1 MKFAE
6 IKTDFENMRND
17 LEQFVCSIELIGGMK
32 TRGCSAHDVDVKVVI
47 PSEQVFEQIRPLFRR
62 YNKVFYDK
70 YDLYLHVIIELNGE
84 FFEQYYG
91 LFDVIRETRKRLMQG
106 GDLSKIKVPHG

>member
-6 IKTDFENMRND
+6 IKTDFENMRKD
-17 LEQFVCSIELIGGMK
+17 LEQFACSIELTGGMK
-32 TRGCSAHDVDVKVVI
+32 TKGRSTHDVDVKAVI
-47 PSEQVFEQIRPLFRR
+47 SSEQAFKQIRPLFQR

-91 LFDVIRETRKRLMQG
+91 LFDVIKEIKKRLMRG
-106 GDLSKIKVPHG
+106 EDLRKIKIPHG